1 MTLTEC
7 KYALDLP
14 HSVSTPST
22 PLVPTERLARDTSS
36 PLGTEDSC
44 WYNSIVGG
52 LEYFTLTCT
61 YISFAVNKVCQF
73 LARPSEVHWEAVKR
87 IMRYVKWTL
96 NTGLTIHKSPFV
108 GIGI

>member
-52 LEYFTLTCT
+52 LE
-61 YISFAVNKVCQF
+61 
-73 LARPSEVHWEAVKR
+73 
-87 IMRYVKWTL
+87 
-96 NTGLTIHKSPFV
+96 
-108 GIGI
+108 